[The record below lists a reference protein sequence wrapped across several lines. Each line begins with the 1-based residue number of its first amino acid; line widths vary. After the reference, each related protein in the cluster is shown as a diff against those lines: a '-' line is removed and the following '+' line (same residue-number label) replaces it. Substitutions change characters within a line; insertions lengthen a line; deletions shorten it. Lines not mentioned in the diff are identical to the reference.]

1 MSVAVHALIVL
12 LILLPALVPTLIQR
26 GPESAGGPGPAGGG
40 GGGTGGTGGDVKERL
55 HYIQVAP
62 APAAPKPA
70 VTPVTPPVTPPVKP
84 PEPKK
89 PTTTAA
95 VVPKVDVKVDASK
108 IGVDV
113 ASITAGQGGGSGND
127 GSAGNGPGTGGGV
140 GSGVGTGRGSAT
152 GPGTGGGNGT
162 IFTPSPLELFIPPMP
177 VPERIKGSELVAVF
191 DVDSTGHVIRFDF
204 KPTKDGG
211 YNRRLREVLGSM
223 RWRPATTQ
231 TGIPVRAQG
240 TITYVF

>member
-1 MSVAVHALIVL
+1 
-12 LILLPALVPTLIQR
+12 
-26 GPESAGGPGPAGGG
+26 
-40 GGGTGGTGGDVKERL
+40 
-55 HYIQVAP
+55 
-62 APAAPKPA
+62 
-70 VTPVTPPVTPPVKP
+70 
-84 PEPKK
+84 
-89 PTTTAA
+89 
-95 VVPKVDVKVDASK
+95 
-108 IGVDV
+108 
-113 ASITAGQGGGSGND
+113 
-127 GSAGNGPGTGGGV
+127 
-140 GSGVGTGRGSAT
+140 
-152 GPGTGGGNGT
+152 
-162 IFTPSPLELFIPPMP
+162 MP